1 VEGPH
6 LPSGAGPLVIAR
18 RQRAG
23 GWPIAAV
30 LAVVAV
36 LLYMIRLALLPFVLG
51 AIVGFVC
58 DPLIR
63 RLQERTGWRRGAVA
77 AVLYLILLLLIG
89 GAGYGLGRVA
99 IGDASQL
106 IANGPGMIHR
116 LLKEVLG
123 QQGIELFGQKLTAD
137 AVSGEIM
144 GAARNMLGFGIVA
157 QVGTLVIEVVV
168 GAFLTLVLIPYF
180 MVSGP
185 SLARAA
191 VWLIPPERRP
201 SVEHLLPRIVPVLR
215 RYLLGVVAVV
225 CYTTVAAWIGYGAIF
240 HLPHAVLLSIVVG
253 LLEMIP
259 AIGPLAS
266 GLLVAIAALQEHD
279 LSTTILLVAYAIAL
293 RLSIDNI
300 VGPLVLGQAVKV
312 HPVVVIFSFV
322 AGAILF
328 GVIGLLLAVP
338 VAACIRIILTVY
350 YAEPVAGSPAR
361 SRNG

>member
-1 VEGPH
+1 MEGPRA
-6 LPSGAGPLVIAR
+6 LSTGAGRVVIVR

-51 AIVGFVC
+51 AIVGFVS

-63 RLQERTGWRRGAVA
+63 RLQARTGWRRGAVA
-77 AVLYLILLLLIG
+77 AVLYLVLLLLIG
-89 GAGYGLGRVA
+89 GAGYGLGRVVYS
-99 IGDASQL
+99 DATQL
-106 IANGPGMIHR
+106 VANGPGMVHR
-116 LLKEVLG
+116 LLEEVLG
-123 QQGIELFGQKLTAD
+123 KQGIELFGQRLTAD
-137 AVSGEIM
+137 ALSGEIM
-144 GAARNMLGFGIVA
+144 GAARNALGFGIAA
-157 QVGTLVIEVVV
+157 QFAAVVVEVVV

-185 SLARAA
+185 SLAAAA

-201 SVEHLLPRIVPVLR
+201 SVEHLLPRVVPVLR

-225 CYTTVAAWIGYGAIF
+225 CYTAVAAWIGYGAIF
-240 HLPHAVLLSIVVG
+240 HLPHAILLSIVVG

-266 GLLVAIAALQEHD
+266 GLLVAVAALQQER
-279 LSTTILLVAYAIAL
+279 LATTAFLVAYAVAL
-293 RLSIDNI
+293 RLSIDNL

-350 YAEPVAGSPAR
+350 YAEPVAEGRA
-361 SRNG
+361 